1 MNFPNDN
8 STQTGINSVSY
19 TPTYANV
26 NNPNILFNDL
36 KSGIYNP
43 SQNTIKLFTNNTDA
57 LTIDSNQCLYGNATG
72 LTNLGYS
79 NIINKPTNFQS
90 DWTSTVINKPTNFQS
105 DWGSTVINKPT
116 NFQSDWNTTV
126 INKPDLTVYATTIN
140 LNNLSTNSIFNK

>member
-43 SQNTIKLFTNNTDA
+43 SLNTIILFTNKIDA
-57 LTIDSNQCLYGNATG
+57 LQLIL
-72 LTNLGYS
+72 
-79 NIINKPTNFQS
+79 IN
-90 DWTSTVINKPTNFQS
+90 VYM
-105 DWGSTVINKPT
+105 VME
-116 NFQSDWNTTV
+116 
-126 INKPDLTVYATTIN
+126 PD
-140 LNNLSTNSIFNK
+140 